1 MIVGVLT
8 LELVIYASSSLKE
21 KRFVVKSIKD
31 KLKHKFNIAIAEID
45 YLDKWQRA
53 KLGIVTVGNDYSHV
67 ENSIQKVFEYLDKW
81 NDFEIVNHSFDYC

>member
-8 LELVIYASSSLKE
+8 IELVIYSSSSLKE

-53 KLGIVTVGNDYSHV
+53 KLGIVTIGNEYTHV
-67 ENSIQKVFEYLDKW
+67 ENSIQKVFEYLDNW

>member
-8 LELVIYASSSLKE
+8 IELVLYASSSLKE

-31 KLKHKFNIAIAEID
+31 KLKNKFNIAVAEID

-53 KLGIVTVGNDYSHV
+53 KIGIVTIGNDYSHV
-67 ENSIQKVFEYLDKW
+67 EQSIQKVFDYLDDW
-81 NDFEIVNHSFDYC
+81 NEFEIVNHNFDYC

>member
-8 LELVIYASSSLKE
+8 IELVIYASSSLKE

-53 KLGIVTVGNDYSHV
+53 KFGIVTVGNEYSHV
-67 ENSIQKVFEYLDKW
+67 ENSIQKVFEYLDNW

>member
-8 LELVIYASSSLKE
+8 IELVIYASSSLKE

-53 KLGIVTVGNDYSHV
+53 KFGIVTVGNEYFHV
-67 ENSIQKVFEYLDKW
+67 ENSIQKVFEYLDNW
-81 NDFEIVNHSFDYC
+81 NEFEIVNHSFDYC

>member
-8 LELVIYASSSLKE
+8 VELVIYTSSSLKE

-31 KLKHKFNIAIAEID
+31 KLKNKFNVAIAEVD
-45 YLDKWQRA
+45 FLEKWQRA

-67 ENSIQKVFEYLDKW
+67 ENSMQKVFVYLDNW
-81 NDFEIVNHSFDYC
+81 NEFEIINHSFDYC

>member
-8 LELVIYASSSLKE
+8 IELVIYASSSLKE

-53 KLGIVTVGNDYSHV
+53 KIGIVTVGNEYSHV
-67 ENSIQKVFEYLDKW
+67 ENSIQKVFEYLDNW
-81 NDFEIVNHSFDYC
+81 NDFEIINHSFDYC

>member
-8 LELVIYASSSLKE
+8 IELVIYASSSLKE

-31 KLKHKFNIAIAEID
+31 KLKNKFNIAIAEID

-53 KLGIVTVGNDYSHV
+53 KIGIVTVGNEYSHV
-67 ENSIQKVFEYLDKW
+67 ENSIQKVFEYLDNW
-81 NDFEIVNHSFDYC
+81 NEFEIVNHSFDYC

>member
-8 LELVIYASSSLKE
+8 IELVIYASSSLKE

-53 KLGIVTVGNDYSHV
+53 KFGIVTVGNEYSHV
-67 ENSIQKVFEYLDKW
+67 ENSIQKVFEYLDNW
-81 NDFEIVNHSFDYC
+81 NEFEIVNHSFDYC